1 MPLDNY
7 IWFNH
12 CSQGRIDKENH
23 QSINYWSIKQS
34 INYRYR
40 SIKQAIISTLKQA
53 SNQSIN
59 YQSMQSM
66 QKTMILTT
74 LTDLE

>member
-12 CSQGRIDKENH
+12 CSHGRIDKENH
-23 QSINYWSIKQS
+23 QS